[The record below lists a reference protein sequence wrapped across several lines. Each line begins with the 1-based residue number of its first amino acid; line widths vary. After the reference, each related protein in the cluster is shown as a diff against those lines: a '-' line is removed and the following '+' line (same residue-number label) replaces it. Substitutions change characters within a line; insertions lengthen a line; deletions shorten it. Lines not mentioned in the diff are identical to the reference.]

1 MMQQQ
6 RANVA
11 NGAALSQ
18 GAKAGE
24 HYTKHIYIGSQRI
37 VSKIGDFTSYG
48 ASPRRIQYTGK
59 EVDAVNVDYDVK
71 YSQQLQTSKENYA
84 IFGMPYNG
92 KDNDE
97 YADGEVIQH
106 VEYVP
111 FG

>member
-6 RANVA
+6 RANMA

-18 GAKAGE
+18 SAKAGE
-24 HYTKHIYIGSQRI
+24 HYTKHIYIGCQRI

-48 ASPRRIQYTGK
+48 ASPRRIQYAGK

-71 YSQQLQTSKENYA
+71 YSQQLQDSKENYA